1 MFSQQTQLFADLW
14 KSVGLELTIFGVTLA
29 CALFL
34 RMLSPAPQGKKVT
47 SAQKKAPPSPSE
59 KSSATSR
66 RERSELPRQVAEEGN
81 NRSRRSPAAVLDEA
95 MECLHDWQSSNGV
108 PASRILSL
116 YSELRHMLRTTGQTM
131 PDLTSKSQHR
141 ASDFYM
147 SLVQLVI
154 RTGKSNMLTLII
166 DDMAAQGVTR
176 TIQFYESAMKQL
188 AVQKQFR
195 VALSVYDKLLEEG
208 LETSTVTYSCLV
220 RFASEVGDLP
230 RAKVFFEKLSSLTTP
245 SIRAYMTILGVHN
258 KRQDWNSAVDTIHDM
273 VNRGVPVDSLALN
286 IALSTGVAA
295 DKASEIL
302 DLLAEAEAMQPFVP
316 DVVSY
321 NTVIKASAQRSDY
334 GESAKVLKR
343 MLKHNIKPNAIT
355 YNTMMDAA
363 IRAGKPDEA
372 WNIFE
377 DMKAQQFQPDKFT
390 CSILVK
396 ASAKVI
402 GHAKEDAVERILKLL
417 EDADHCLGASLKH
430 NLYSTVADATA
441 KAELSKALLKVMSQ
455 MRARGVTSGPTLQ
468 KSMVSALRQQSDP
481 Q

>member
-1 MFSQQTQLFADLW
+1 MQLLTDLW
-14 KSVGLELTIFGVTLA
+14 KSVGLELTIFGVTLV
-29 CALFL
+29 CALAL
-34 RMLSPAPQGKKVT
+34 RMLSPPPQGKKVT
-47 SAQKKAPPSPSE
+47 TKKAPPSPQE
-59 KSSATSR
+59 KTSTSR
-66 RERSELPRQVAEEGN
+66 RERTEPRQEEN
-81 NRSRRSPAAVLDEA
+81 WSHRSPAALLDEA
-95 MECLHDWQSSNGV
+95 MECLHDWQVSNGV

-116 YSELRHMLRTTGQTM
+116 YSELRQTLRMTGQTM
-131 PDLTSKSQHR
+131 PDITSKSQHR
-141 ASDFYM
+141 ASDFYT

-154 RTGKSNMLTLII
+154 RTGKSNLLTLII

-195 VALSVYDKLLEEG
+195 VALSIYDKLLEEG

-230 RAKVFFEKLSSLTTP
+230 RAKFFFEKLSSLTTP

-258 KRQDWNSAVDTIHDM
+258 KRQDWNMAVDTIHDM

-295 DKASEIL
+295 DKVSEIL
-302 DLLAEAEAMQPFVP
+302 DLLAEAEAMEPFVP

-334 GESAKVLKR
+334 ANSMKVLKR

-355 YNTMMDAA
+355 YNSLMDAA
-363 IRAGKPDEA
+363 IRAGKPEQA
-372 WNIFE
+372 WNMFE

-396 ASAKVI
+396 ASAKII

-417 EDADHCLGASLKH
+417 DDADHCLGSSLKH

-441 KAELSKALLKVMSQ
+441 KADLSKALLKVMSQ
-455 MRARGVTSGPTLQ
+455 MRARGVTSEPTLQ
-468 KSMVSALRQQSDP
+468 KSMVSALRQQSDS
-481 Q
+481 